1 MTISKKIQSNKNGL
15 FTSLVI
21 CVALRVL
28 VFYVLNILEGSS
40 YEYIEKIISIDSM
53 MKKED
58 IQNLEIPKLNNN
70 ENKNWEQNHIN
81 DLNTD
86 LEQYFQSNK
95 RYNKN
100 IKQYLF
106 KSDSMYYSFNSDIY
120 NMRYIYDSYLLSK
133 RYKDIYSFLVL
144 RINPIFLSFLH
155 FIIFNEKKN
164 IMNTVR
170 IKTSEKKINRQSN
183 IIDIFPYHEFR
194 YFMLICLTDIFIAIF
209 LFLIIEHIKKKKD
222 FFNYIYEQTSQN
234 GWKIINPVLLI
245 NIYLNNPLTILA
257 NVFLSLDNF
266 KLLIITM
273 SFYLTIL
280 RISTNSNKIIL
291 YINFFCIIV
300 LNSILI
306 YITSFHFVL
315 IIIGINNFI
324 ISIKENIITPH
335 IKNQIEFQK
344 LFFILLKNIIILLFT
359 CVVYGLLIIVS
370 YYINGK
376 SISFLNN
383 TLINEYK
390 IFYLVPNLGNYWYI
404 FSTMFKNY
412 YYSFLFLFHFHI
424 FLYPVPLFFRLS
436 KTPLIYLKIMIAIAL
451 VFHPNIVVNDIIYV
465 LTLLAIDYEHMLY
478 TIPFAKLLS
487 IWVVHFSMF
496 SVTLNMWLRKNT
508 GNANFVLFNQ
518 LIVFNITA
526 FIIVNSIKFY
536 IRVQTPTIQR
546 EEGKCIV
553 VSKASNNEFKL
564 LNMFK
569 KKNE

>member
-40 YEYIEKIISIDSM
+40 YGYIEKIISIDSM

-81 DLNTD
+81 DLNND
-86 LEQYFQSNK
+86 LEQYFQTNK
-95 RYNKN
+95 HYNKN

-120 NMRYIYDSYLLSK
+120 NMKYIYDSYLLSK

-324 ISIKENIITPH
+324 ISIKENIITSH

-370 YYINGK
+370 YYMNGK

-465 LTLLAIDYEHMLY
+465 L
-478 TIPFAKLLS
+478 LS

>member
-1 MTISKKIQSNKNGL
+1 MSISKKIQSKKNGL
-15 FTSLVI
+15 FASLVI

-40 YEYIEKIISIDSM
+40 NEYIEKIISIDSM

-58 IQNLEIPKLNNN
+58 IQNLEMSKLNNN
-70 ENKNWEQNHIN
+70 EYKNWEQNRIN
-81 DLNTD
+81 DLNNN
-86 LEQYFQSNK
+86 LEQYFQTNK

-120 NMRYIYDSYLLSK
+120 NMKYIYDSYLLSK

-222 FFNYIYEQTSQN
+222 FFNYIYEQTSRN
-234 GWKIINPVLLI
+234 GWKLINPVLLI

-324 ISIKENIITPH
+324 ISIKENIIISH

-344 LFFILLKNIIILLFT
+344 LFFMLLKNVIIILFT
-359 CVVYGLLIIVS
+359 CVFYGLLIIVS
-370 YYINGK
+370 YYMNGK

-390 IFYLVPNLGNYWYI
+390 VFYLVPNLGNYWYI

-465 LTLLAIDYEHMLY
+465 L
-478 TIPFAKLLS
+478 LS
-487 IWVVHFSMF
+487 IWVIHFSMF

-526 FIIVNSIKFY
+526 FIIVNSIQFY
-536 IRVQTPTIQR
+536 IRVQTPTIQL

-564 LNMFK
+564 LNIFK

>member
-1 MTISKKIQSNKNGL
+1 MSISKKIQSKKNGL
-15 FTSLVI
+15 FASLVI

-28 VFYVLNILEGSS
+28 VFYVLNGLEGSS
-40 YEYIEKIISIDSM
+40 YEYIENIISIDSM
-53 MKKED
+53 MKNED
-58 IQNLEIPKLNNN
+58 IQNLEMSKLNNK
-70 ENKNWEQNHIN
+70 EYKNWEQNRIN
-81 DLNTD
+81 DLNNN
-86 LEQYFQSNK
+86 LEQYFQTNK

-120 NMRYIYDSYLLSK
+120 NMKYIYDSYLLSK

-144 RINPIFLSFLH
+144 RINPIFLRFLH
-155 FIIFNEKKN
+155 YIIFNEKKN

-183 IIDIFPYHEFR
+183 IIDMFPYHEFR

-222 FFNYIYEQTSQN
+222 FFKYIYEQTSQN
-234 GWKIINPVLLI
+234 GWKLINPVLLI

-291 YINFFCIIV
+291 YINFFCIIF

-324 ISIKENIITPH
+324 IFIKENVNTSH

-344 LFFILLKNIIILLFT
+344 LSFMLFKNVIILLFT
-359 CVVYGLLIIVS
+359 CVFYGLLIIMS
-370 YYINGK
+370 YYMNGK

-436 KTPLIYLKIMIAIAL
+436 KTPLTYLKIMIAIAL

-465 LTLLAIDYEHMLY
+465 LTLLAIDYEHTLY

-487 IWVVHFSMF
+487 IWVIHFSMF

-536 IRVQTPTIQR
+536 VRVQTPTIQR

-553 VSKASNNEFKL
+553 VSKASNKEFKL
-564 LNMFK
+564 LNIFK
-569 KKNE
+569 KKAE

>member
-1 MTISKKIQSNKNGL
+1 MSISKKIQSKKNGL
-15 FTSLVI
+15 FASLVI

-40 YEYIEKIISIDSM
+40 NEYIEKIISIDSM

-58 IQNLEIPKLNNN
+58 IQNLEMSKLNNN
-70 ENKNWEQNHIN
+70 EYKNWEQNRIN
-81 DLNTD
+81 DLNNN
-86 LEQYFQSNK
+86 LEQYFQTNK

-120 NMRYIYDSYLLSK
+120 NMKYIYDSYLLSK

-234 GWKIINPVLLI
+234 GWKLINPVLLI

-324 ISIKENIITPH
+324 ISIKENIITSH

-344 LFFILLKNIIILLFT
+344 LFFMLLKNVIIILFT
-359 CVVYGLLIIVS
+359 CVFYGLLIIVS
-370 YYINGK
+370 YYMNGK

-390 IFYLVPNLGNYWYI
+390 IFYLAPNLGNYWYI

-465 LTLLAIDYEHMLY
+465 LALLAIDYEHMLY

-487 IWVVHFSMF
+487 IWVIHFSMF

-518 LIVFNITA
+518 LIVFNISA
-526 FIIVNSIKFY
+526 FIIVNSIQFY

-564 LNMFK
+564 LNIFK

>member
-1 MTISKKIQSNKNGL
+1 MSISKKIQSKKNGL
-15 FTSLVI
+15 FASLVI

-28 VFYVLNILEGSS
+28 VFYVLSILEGSNN
-40 YEYIEKIISIDSM
+40 EYIEKIISIDSM

-58 IQNLEIPKLNNN
+58 IQNLEMSKLNNN
-70 ENKNWEQNHIN
+70 EYKNWEQNRIN
-81 DLNTD
+81 DLNNN
-86 LEQYFQSNK
+86 LEQYFQTNK

-120 NMRYIYDSYLLSK
+120 NMKYIYDSYLLSK

-170 IKTSEKKINRQSN
+170 INTSEKKINRQSN

-234 GWKIINPVLLI
+234 GWKLINPVLLI

-324 ISIKENIITPH
+324 ISIKENIITSH

-344 LFFILLKNIIILLFT
+344 LFFMLLKNIIIILFT
-359 CVVYGLLIIVS
+359 CVFYGLLIIVS
-370 YYINGK
+370 YYMNGK

-465 LTLLAIDYEHMLY
+465 LVLLAIDYEHMLY

-487 IWVVHFSMF
+487 IWIIHFSMF

-526 FIIVNSIKFY
+526 FIIVNSIQFY

-564 LNMFK
+564 LNIFK

>member
-1 MTISKKIQSNKNGL
+1 MSISKKIQSKKNGL
-15 FTSLVI
+15 FASLVI

-40 YEYIEKIISIDSM
+40 NEYIEKIISIDSM

-58 IQNLEIPKLNNN
+58 IQNLEISKLNNN
-70 ENKNWEQNHIN
+70 EYKNWEQNRIN
-81 DLNTD
+81 DLNTN
-86 LEQYFQSNK
+86 LEQYFQTNK

-100 IKQYLF
+100 IKQHLF

-120 NMRYIYDSYLLSK
+120 NMKYIYDSYLLSK

-144 RINPIFLSFLH
+144 RINPIFLRFLH

-183 IIDIFPYHEFR
+183 IIATFPYHEFR

-234 GWKIINPVLLI
+234 GWKLINPVLLI

-324 ISIKENIITPH
+324 ISIKENIITSH

-344 LFFILLKNIIILLFT
+344 LFFMLLKNLIILLFT
-359 CVVYGLLIIVS
+359 YVFYGLLIIVS
-370 YYINGK
+370 YYMNGK

-465 LTLLAIDYEHMLY
+465 LVLLAIDYEHTLY

-487 IWVVHFSMF
+487 IWVIHFSMF

-518 LIVFNITA
+518 LIVFNISA

-536 IRVQTPTIQR
+536 VRVQTPTIQR

-564 LNMFK
+564 LNIFK

>member
-1 MTISKKIQSNKNGL
+1 MNISMKIQSKKNGL
-15 FTSLVI
+15 FASLVI
-21 CVALRVL
+21 CVAIRAL
-28 VFYVLNILEGSS
+28 VFYVLNILEGSN
-40 YEYIEKIISIDSM
+40 YEYIEKIISINSIM
-53 MKKED
+53 EEEN
-58 IQNLEIPKLNNN
+58 IPNLEKSKLNNN
-70 ENKNWEQNHIN
+70 EYKNWEQNRIN
-81 DLNTD
+81 YLNGN
-86 LEQYFQSNK
+86 LEQYFQTNK

-100 IKQYLF
+100 IKQCIF

-120 NMRYIYDSYLLSK
+120 NMKYIYDSYILSK

-164 IMNTVR
+164 IMKKVR
-170 IKTSEKKINRQSN
+170 IKTSEKKINGQSN
-183 IIDIFPYHEFR
+183 MIDIFPYHEFR

-209 LFLIIEHIKKKKD
+209 LFLIIEHIKKKKH

-234 GWKIINPVLLI
+234 GWKLINPILLI
-245 NIYLNNPLTILA
+245 NVYLNNPLTVLA

-291 YINFFCIIV
+291 FINFFCIIV

-306 YITSFHFVL
+306 YITSFHFIL

-324 ISIKENIITPH
+324 ISIKESIITSH
-335 IKNQIEFQK
+335 IKKHIEFQK
-344 LFFILLKNIIILLFT
+344 LFFVLFKNFIILLFT
-359 CVVYGLLIIVS
+359 CVFYGLLIIVS
-370 YYINGK
+370 YYMNGK

-390 IFYLVPNLGNYWYI
+390 IFYLIPNLGNYWYI

-424 FLYPVPLFFRLS
+424 FLYPIPLFFRLS

-465 LTLLAIDYEHMLY
+465 LVLISIDYENTLY

-487 IWVVHFSMF
+487 IWIIHFNMF
-496 SVTLNMWLRKNT
+496 SITLNIWLRKNT

-518 LIVFNITA
+518 LIVFNATA
-526 FIIVNSIKFY
+526 FIIINSIKFY
-536 IRVQTPTIQR
+536 IRIQTPTTQL

-553 VSKASNNEFKL
+553 VSKSRNTEFKL
-564 LNMFK
+564 LNIFK
-569 KKNE
+569 KKIE